1 MTAVRTAQVS
11 SMIWH
16 SCAVRKGG
24 GIGAPKSK
32 ARKTFGARLGALLDA
47 KGWAA
52 GDRAARLARACRL
65 PLRTASSYLRGER
78 APGLEHLQRLA
89 QGLGIPVE
97 QLSSGTEAPHRT
109 PGMPQDARSPRT
121 PRQMPTSSPSG
132 QTAHSALTA
141 EEIVELVTH
150 AIAVQIR
157 HLAEKG
163 PHATGMWL
171 LGAASSANHQGIN
184 DVKPLIDLARRLLN
198 EGEESALRGD
208 PSGMLETH
216 SPKRTGP

>member
-1 MTAVRTAQVS
+1 MVLPLTVSVKRAMLPRDFQLAPDFPERLREFIAAVGAENQQAALFA
-11 SMIWH
+11 
-16 SCAVRKGG
+16 AVLPKQISEWLAGRQKPSRQRLNLLLTSTPGG
-24 GIGAPKSK
+24 PYPPAI
-32 ARKTFGARLGALLDA
+32 F
-47 KGWAA
+47 AA
-52 GDRAARLARACRL
+52 GGPRPRDTINAARLTLTELREQSRRHGTREMAPSEL
-65 PLRTASSYLRGER
+65 P
-78 APGLEHLQRLA
+78 
-89 QGLGIPVE
+89 
-97 QLSSGTEAPHRT
+97 
-109 PGMPQDARSPRT
+109 PQA
-121 PRQMPTSSPSG
+121 
-132 QTAHSALTA
+132 AHSALTA

-208 PSGMLETH
+208 PGSMLETY
-216 SPKRTGP
+216 SPKRTGS